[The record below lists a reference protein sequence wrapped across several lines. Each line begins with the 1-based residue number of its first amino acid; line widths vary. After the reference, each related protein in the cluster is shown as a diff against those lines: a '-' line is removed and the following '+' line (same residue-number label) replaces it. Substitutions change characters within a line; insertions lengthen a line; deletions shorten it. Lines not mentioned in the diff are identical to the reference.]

1 MTPPNTGIRQWIASI
16 LEHWPEIAKAS
27 KPRLTIHI
35 CKELSKVADGT
46 RLVQTCQDLK
56 EWFLDLLQQPVKI
69 VDLKTRVSL
78 LDLTFLVISKV
89 LFIITL
95 FILLYSDSL
104 CIQRGFFSHSHCY
117 SFRLLCLLNRE
128 YWVFFIIIPPDYCR
142 TNKFRAYFN
151 KINSV

>member
-89 LFIITL
+89 LFIMIFY
-95 FILLYSDSL
+95 FIY
-104 CIQRGFFSHSHCY
+104 IA
-117 SFRLLCLLNRE
+117 
-128 YWVFFIIIPPDYCR
+128 V
-142 TNKFRAYFN
+142 
-151 KINSV
+151 